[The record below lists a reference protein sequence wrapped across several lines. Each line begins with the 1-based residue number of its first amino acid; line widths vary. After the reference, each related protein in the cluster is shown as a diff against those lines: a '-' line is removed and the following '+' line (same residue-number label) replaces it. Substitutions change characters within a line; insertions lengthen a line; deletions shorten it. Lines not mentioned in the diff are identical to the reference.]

1 MYRLSELPEWHF
13 NNCRRHGTLWS
24 MNIGRHSQRLGN
36 TLMNSYHTRPGTKL
50 FILKTETSVQGA
62 KGPESYNNRIRRCPN
77 EDVFVTQPLESQV
90 ISNHLVL
97 VPVSELS
104 IESCLRSLACM
115 EEKGL
120 LFICRQPWSRLS
132 TSPETHSFIRSS
144 LLPPWPY
151 WLAQNESQNCLLA
164 AKPFAKRSDEAPH
177 TALLSP
183 AFYR

>member
-1 MYRLSELPEWHF
+1 
-13 NNCRRHGTLWS
+13 
-24 MNIGRHSQRLGN
+24 
-36 TLMNSYHTRPGTKL
+36 MNSYHTRPGTKL
-50 FILKTETSVQGA
+50 FILKTETLVQGA
-62 KGPESYNNRIRRCPN
+62 KGPESHNRIRRCPN

-104 IESCLRSLACM
+104 IESCLRSLTCM

-120 LFICRQPWSRLS
+120 LFICRPSLSGLS
-132 TSPETHSFIRSS
+132 TSPETHSLIRSS
-144 LLPPWPY
+144 LLPPSPY

-164 AKPFAKRSDEAPH
+164 AKPFPKRSDEAPH
-177 TALLSP
+177 TALLSS

>member
-1 MYRLSELPEWHF
+1 
-13 NNCRRHGTLWS
+13 

-50 FILKTETSVQGA
+50 FILKTKTSVQGA

-104 IESCLRSLACM
+104 IESCLRSLACLHGG
-115 EEKGL
+115 ERAAVHLQAALVPAQHKPRDP
-120 LFICRQPWSRLS
+120 LFHPL
-132 TSPETHSFIRSS
+132 
-144 LLPPWPY
+144 
-151 WLAQNESQNCLLA
+151 
-164 AKPFAKRSDEAPH
+164 
-177 TALLSP
+177 
-183 AFYR
+183 